1 MRSNTVLPGLAI
13 VPGGSDGP
21 SGVLVCCENYILYK
35 NLQDQPDIRCPIP
48 QRQNDLDDAERSMLI
63 VCSSM
68 HKTKVS
74 KQCFI
79 PSAVAMSN
87 SFLLLSRLLSYPQH
101 MFFFLL
107 QTEQGDIFK
116 VTLDTDDDL
125 VSNIDN
131 VFLAVHFKRHLFVA
145 GYQNTHQ
152 IF

>member
-1 MRSNTVLPGLAI
+1 MDV

-35 NLQDQPDIRCPIP
+35 NLQDQPDVRCPIP

-74 KQCFI
+74 
-79 PSAVAMSN
+79 
-87 SFLLLSRLLSYPQH
+87 LLTLLSLQALFPSLTICPPPPPHLSWPLSLPQH

-116 VTLDTDDDL
+116 VTLDIDDDL
-125 VSNIDN
+125 VS
-131 VFLAVHFKRHLFVA
+131 
-145 GYQNTHQ
+145 
-152 IF
+152 

>member
-1 MRSNTVLPGLAI
+1 MIPHLSSILCTDA

-35 NLQDQPDIRCPIP
+35 NLQDQPDVRCPIP

-74 KQCFI
+74 SI
-79 PSAVAMSN
+79 A
-87 SFLLLSRLLSYPQH
+87 LLSLPSIIAKPNNLSSSPLRSWPLSFPQH

-116 VTLDTDDDL
+116 VTLDIDDDL
-125 VSNIDN
+125 VS
-131 VFLAVHFKRHLFVA
+131 
-145 GYQNTHQ
+145 
-152 IF
+152 